1 MTAKLRP
8 DGEAR
13 TMLPAMRPRVFPAP
27 TTGCP
32 SAFSARARRGRGRAL
47 LLACCAYV
55 GLAACDDPK
64 AATVTKGT
72 SAPAATTA
80 APTAAPTAEKP
91 RMLALSVNEAG
102 VGVGAD
108 RFDLKTDS
116 GPGKLTAAVKALPI
130 DATNPVVMVAHRRS
144 RTVDVTALATELRSA
159 GAKKLLVRTDGRD
172 DLAAEVTWS
181 PAPAE
186 APQGCSL
193 VAKVMKNLT
202 IGLWSAKGSPP
213 RGIPK
218 GFSGPDLSTADPEL
232 AKAITGCKSTVAF
245 VAADD
250 TVVWEHAH
258 NLAAAVLKADAKKQ
272 LDTIVWL
279 GDFPAGKSVGP
290 GGKAP

>member
-13 TMLPAMRPRVFPAP
+13 TMLAAMRPRVSSAP
-27 TTGCP
+27 TTVWP
-32 SAFSARARRGRGRAL
+32 SAFSPRAWRGRGRAL
-47 LLACCAYV
+47 LLACCA

-64 AATVTKGT
+64 SASVTKGT

-80 APTAAPTAEKP
+80 APSAAPTAEKP

-102 VGVGAD
+102 VAVGAD
-108 RFDLKTDS
+108 RFDLKTDA
-116 GPGKLTAAVKALPI
+116 GPGKLTTAVKALPI
-130 DATNPVVMVAHRRS
+130 DGANPVVVVAHRRS
-144 RTVDVTALATELRSA
+144 RSVDVTKLAAELRSA
-159 GAKKLLVRTDGRD
+159 GAQKLLVRTDGRD

-202 IGLWSAKGSPP
+202 ISLWSAKGSPP

-218 GFSGPDLSTADPEL
+218 GFSGPDLSSADPEV

-250 TVVWEHAH
+250 SVVWEHAH
-258 NLAAAVLKADAKKQ
+258 NLAAAVLKADSKKQ

-279 GDFPAGKSVGP
+279 GDFPAGKTVGP
-290 GGKAP
+290 SGKAP